1 MKESMLA
8 AQPKSSKS
16 PAFGNLQG
24 VTEDTHKVL
33 QEKHNS

>member
-1 MKESMLA
+1 MLA
-8 AQPKSSKS
+8 AQQKSSKS